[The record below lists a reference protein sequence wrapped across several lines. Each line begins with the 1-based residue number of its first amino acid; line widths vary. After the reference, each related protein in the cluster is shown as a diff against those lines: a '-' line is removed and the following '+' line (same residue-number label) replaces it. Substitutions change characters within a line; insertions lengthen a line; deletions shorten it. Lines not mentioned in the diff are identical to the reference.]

1 MIMAG
6 YKVEICGVNTAK
18 LPVLSKDEKDKLMR
32 QIKAGDTGARER
44 FIKGNLRLVLSV
56 ISRFSNSSES
66 VDDLFQVG
74 CIGLIKAIDNF
85 DMSQQVMFSTYACP
99 MIIGEI
105 RRYLRDFNS
114 IRVSRSLRDTA
125 YKAIYA
131 KEAYMRENNREPSL
145 TELAE
150 EIGISS
156 EDIVFAM
163 DAIQSPVSLYE
174 PVYTEGGDTLCIM
187 DQVSDKKT
195 GEALWVEHL
204 ALKDAMEKL
213 PEREEKII
221 KMRFFEGKTQME
233 AAKELSISQAQISR
247 IEKSALKSMRNY
259 LTR

>member
-1 MIMAG
+1 MAG
-6 YKVEICGVNTAK
+6 YKVEICGVNTSK
-18 LPVLSKDEKDKLMR
+18 LPILSKEEKEILMK
-32 QIKAGDTGARER
+32 QIKAGDSEAREK

-56 ISRFSNSSES
+56 ISRFSGSSEN

-131 KEAYMRENNREPSL
+131 KEAYLRKNNREPSIS
-145 TELAE
+145 ELAE
-150 EIGISS
+150 EIGISK

-187 DQVSDKKT
+187 DQVSDKKN
-195 GEALWVEHL
+195 GEEQWVEQI
-204 ALKDAMEKL
+204 ALSDAIKKL
-213 PEREEKII
+213 PERESKII
-221 KMRFFEGKTQME
+221 KMRFYEGKTQME

-247 IEKSALKSMRNY
+247 IEKSALKTMRNY
-259 LTR
+259 LSK